1 MVCPRCGTR
10 LRRSDF
16 YCPGCGAAVGGQ
28 RRKNKTLPWL
38 IAAVCL
44 LIVVIVLLILLL
56 LRPQPDPV
64 LPPVQTA
71 DVAVP
76 AAGGQPNSAPGA
88 SPSPGTAQGQ
98 TGAALPPVSVPGQA
112 PVPGTGTA
120 AGSSPAP
127 TAVNTPVSTPVST
140 SAPTAAPTPVPT
152 PAPTPAPAADPV
164 AEFLANNR
172 SIRTGLYPW
181 GDAFGISGYA
191 LVDLSGDG
199 VPELLLCT
207 NESTFFDAEITGV
220 LVCTVNGSSI
230 TPVYYTDTD
239 TVWPIP
245 ELLYDRWM
253 VTREHGTGGY
263 CRTTYMT
270 LNSRGIDIM
279 RELYP
284 GLDEGES
291 SYFIGDQEAPP
302 EVFDQELLIRADH
315 NTAPLRE
322 IVFTPLY

>member
-1 MVCPRCGTR
+1 MYCPQCGTR
-10 LRRSDF
+10 LRSSDF
-16 YCPGCGAAVGGQ
+16 YCPGCGAAVGG
-28 RRKNKTLPWL
+28 RKQKNTLPWL
-38 IAAVCL
+38 IAAICL
-44 LIVVIVLLILLL
+44 LAAVLVLLILLL
-56 LRPQPDPV
+56 VRHKPDPV
-64 LPPVQTA
+64 LPPVHTA
-71 DVAVP
+71 DVTAP
-76 AAGGQPNSAPGA
+76 AGGVQPTPTPDA
-88 SPSPGTAQGQ
+88 SPSPGAAQGLP
-98 TGAALPPVSVPGQA
+98 GAALPPVST
-112 PVPGTGTA
+112 PVQTPASGTA
-120 AGSSPAP
+120 SPASPAP
-127 TAVNTPVSTPVST
+127 AATPANAPVLV
-140 SAPTAAPTPVPT
+140 PVQT
-152 PAPTPAPAADPV
+152 PAPTPAPTLAPSPVPAADPV
-164 AEFLANNR
+164 SDFLANNR

-181 GDAFGISGYA
+181 GDAFRISGYA

-199 VPELLLCT
+199 VPELLLST

-220 LVCTVNGSSI
+220 LVCTVNGSSV

-291 SYFIGDQEAPP
+291 SYFIGDQEVGP